1 MKKGSGFLTALVI
14 LLFSTAQAQETK
26 NKDMEF
32 IIQSLNLQESKVDL
46 ENSIEKPLRYLPE
59 IMGYAIM
66 EKTSDEPGLRSYN
79 CHVVLYNASNKEITN
94 KYSFPL
100 STDVMELTE
109 VNFDFAPY
117 TVKSATRAFGLRFHL
132 VGPSKPN
139 PFTEEKFYLFVPE
152 KTTLIPVLKDF
163 TSYQYSGE
171 WDMNCAGEFNESNAY
186 FVMQPTSTNGYN
198 DIQVNCKKT
207 NTIKKI
213 VAGECEA
220 KEIGSREMLTLI
232 FQNGIYTVKK

>member
-1 MKKGSGFLTALVI
+1 MKKGAGFLTMLVVF
-14 LLFSTAQAQETK
+14 LFSTAYAQETVS
-26 NKDMEF
+26 KDMKFVIE
-32 IIQSLNLQESKVDL
+32 SLKLQESKLDL

-59 IMGYAIM
+59 TMGYAIM
-66 EKTSDEPGLRSYN
+66 EKTSDEPGLRSYT

-94 KYSFPL
+94 KYSFEINM
-100 STDVMELTE
+100 DVMQLTE

-117 TVKSATRAFGLRFHL
+117 MVKNATRAFGLRFHT

-139 PFTEEKFYLFVPE
+139 PLTEEKLYLFVPE
-152 KTTLIPVLKDF
+152 KNTLIPVLKDF
-163 TSYQYSGE
+163 TSYQYTGE

-186 FVMQPTSTNGYN
+186 FVVSSTSTNGYN

-220 KEIGSREMLTLI
+220 KEIGSKEMLTLI
-232 FQNGIYTVKK
+232 FQNGIYSVKK

>member
-1 MKKGSGFLTALVI
+1 MKKGSGFLTMLVVF
-14 LLFSTAQAQETK
+14 LFSTAYAQETVS
-26 NKDMEF
+26 KDMKFVIE
-32 IIQSLNLQESKVDL
+32 SLKLQESKLDL

-59 IMGYAIM
+59 TMGYAIM

-94 KYSFPL
+94 KYSFEINM
-100 STDVMELTE
+100 DVMQLTE

-117 TVKSATRAFGLRFHL
+117 MVKSATRAFGLRFHT

-139 PFTEEKFYLFVPE
+139 PLTEEKLYLFVPE
-152 KTTLIPVLKDF
+152 KNTLIPVLKDF

-171 WDMNCAGEFNESNAY
+171 WDMNCAGEFNELNAY
-186 FVMQPTSTNGYN
+186 FLMQTSSTNGYN
-198 DIQVNCKKT
+198 DIQVNCKKI
-207 NTIKKI
+207 NTSKKI

-220 KEIGSREMLTLI
+220 KETAAKEMITLI
-232 FQNGIYTVKK
+232 FQNGTYSVKK

>member
-1 MKKGSGFLTALVI
+1 MKKGAGFLTMLVVF
-14 LLFSTAQAQETK
+14 LFSTAYAQETVS
-26 NKDMEF
+26 KDMKFVIE
-32 IIQSLNLQESKVDL
+32 SLKLQESKLDL

-59 IMGYAIM
+59 TMGYAIM
-66 EKTSDEPGLRSYN
+66 EKTSDEPGLRSYT

-94 KYSFPL
+94 KYSFEINM
-100 STDVMELTE
+100 DVMQLTE

-117 TVKSATRAFGLRFHL
+117 MVKNATRAFGLRFHT
-132 VGPSKPN
+132 VRPSKPN
-139 PFTEEKFYLFVPE
+139 PLTEEKLYLFVPE
-152 KTTLIPVLKDF
+152 KNTLIPVLKDF
-163 TSYQYSGE
+163 TSYQYTGE

-186 FVMQPTSTNGYN
+186 FVMQSTSTNGYN

-220 KEIGSREMLTLI
+220 KEIGSKEMLTLI
-232 FQNGIYTVKK
+232 FQNGIYSVKK

>member
-1 MKKGSGFLTALVI
+1 MKKGAGFLTMLVVF
-14 LLFSTAQAQETK
+14 LFSTAYAQETVS
-26 NKDMEF
+26 KDMKFVIE
-32 IIQSLNLQESKVDL
+32 SLKLQESKLDL

-59 IMGYAIM
+59 TMGYAIM
-66 EKTSDEPGLRSYN
+66 EKTSDEPGLKSYT
-79 CHVVLYNASNKEITN
+79 CHVVLYNASNKELTN
-94 KYSFPL
+94 KFSFPIN
-100 STDVMELTE
+100 TDVMELTE

-117 TVKSATRAFGLRFHL
+117 MVKNATRAFGLRFHL
-132 VGPSKPN
+132 VGLSKPN
-139 PFTEEKFYLFVPE
+139 PFTEEKLYLFVPE
-152 KTTLIPVLKDF
+152 KNTLIPVLKDF

-186 FVMQPTSTNGYN
+186 FVMQSTSTNGYN

-220 KEIGSREMLTLI
+220 KEIGSKEMLTLI
-232 FQNGIYTVKK
+232 FQNGIYSVKK

>member
-1 MKKGSGFLTALVI
+1 MKKGAGFLTMLVVF
-14 LLFSTAQAQETK
+14 LFSTAYAQETVS
-26 NKDMEF
+26 KDMKFVIE
-32 IIQSLNLQESKVDL
+32 SLKLQESKLDL

-59 IMGYAIM
+59 TMGYAIM
-66 EKTSDEPGLRSYN
+66 EKTSDEPGLRSYT

-94 KYSFPL
+94 KYSFEINM
-100 STDVMELTE
+100 DVMQLTE

-117 TVKSATRAFGLRFHL
+117 MIKNATRAFGLRFHT

-139 PFTEEKFYLFVPE
+139 PLTEEKLYLFVPE
-152 KTTLIPVLKDF
+152 KNTLIPVLKDF
-163 TSYQYSGE
+163 TSYQYTGE

-186 FVMQPTSTNGYN
+186 FVMQSTSTNGYN

-220 KEIGSREMLTLI
+220 KEIGSKEMLTLI
-232 FQNGIYTVKK
+232 FQNGIYSVKK

>member
-1 MKKGSGFLTALVI
+1 MKKGAGFLTMLVVF
-14 LLFSTAQAQETK
+14 LFSTAFAQETVS
-26 NKDMEF
+26 KDMKFVIE
-32 IIQSLNLQESKVDL
+32 SLKLQESKLDL

-59 IMGYAIM
+59 TMGYAIM
-66 EKTSDEPGLRSYN
+66 EKTSDEPGLRSYT

-94 KYSFPL
+94 KYSFEINM
-100 STDVMELTE
+100 DVMQLTE

-117 TVKSATRAFGLRFHL
+117 MVKNASRAFGLRFHT

-139 PFTEEKFYLFVPE
+139 PLTEEKLYLFVPE
-152 KTTLIPVLKDF
+152 KNTLISVLKDF
-163 TSYQYSGE
+163 TSYQYTGE

-186 FVMQPTSTNGYN
+186 FVVSSTSTNGYN

-220 KEIGSREMLTLI
+220 KEIGSKEMLTLI
-232 FQNGIYTVKK
+232 FQNGIYSVKK